1 MRHTFIVAFALLAC
15 SEDNA
20 EPSGDTST
28 DTSADTSID
37 TSADTEP
44 DIDTGPGGPPTLAD
58 RGHIEVRLIAH
69 LHSAYSHDGCDDK
82 GLDED
87 GNPNLECIA
96 RMKRALC
103 SERIGFAYMTDH
115 PSNMRDQ
122 PWLDLLYAEPPSD
135 DVVLSQDGTPWAV
148 RFACDEGE
156 GGPDQKVTLLVGYEG
171 THTMPLGLRR
181 HVDWEKHHTFE
192 DAASFETLAA
202 ATQAVRDAGG
212 HVAIAHSEQ
221 DDLSAETIAAHDV
234 SAMELYNFH
243 ANFNEVLGNGLGD
256 ALFTLEHF
264 VDPEADLPDP
274 DLTALILFG
283 AYPEA
288 ALNKWREVSWKRPIT
303 AFAGADVHENV
314 SFPAACEGNICD
326 GLAEMYPNLVEYL
339 KVGGPLWQSDG
350 ERLDGYARVFRWS
363 NNRVHVPAA
372 IAADPLAVEDAFFAG
387 RVSVIFEVL
396 GESTDYALVLVDP
409 SADETSRLVD
419 LGQTVTLS
427 AGQTLWARSPGNP
440 RPPPFSDWTDGDASA
455 ITTILWRT
463 DDTGIHEVARWSDK
477 GAWRSFD
484 VEPGAY
490 QLEVLMTPHHL
501 AGSLGPAAALSES
514 TYRWIETNAIR
525 VVAQEVR

>member
-1 MRHTFIVAFALLAC
+1 MVVLCASFVACGDEPA
-15 SEDNA
+15 SDPDTGEDTVGD
-20 EPSGDTST
+20 SGDVVST
-28 DTSADTSID
+28 DTVADVMD
-37 TSADTEP
+37 EV
-44 DIDTGPGGPPTLAD
+44 DTGPSGPPTLSE
-58 RGHIEVRLIAH
+58 RGHVEVRLIAH

-122 PWLDLLYAEPPSD
+122 PWLDLLYADPPND
-135 DVVLSQDGTPWAV
+135 DVVLMEDGQPWGV

-156 GGPDQKVTLLVGYEG
+156 GGPDQRVTLLVGYEG

-181 HVDWEKHHTFE
+181 HVDWSKHHTFE
-192 DAASFETLAA
+192 DAAPFETLAA
-202 ATQAVRDAGG
+202 TTQAVREAGG

-243 ANFNEVLGNGLGD
+243 ANFNEVLGGGIGD
-256 ALFTLEHF
+256 ALFLLEHF
-264 VDPEADLPDP
+264 VDPEAELPDP

-283 AYPEA
+283 SYPEA
-288 ALNKWREVSWKRPIT
+288 ALNKWREVSWLRPIT

-314 SFPAACEGNICD
+314 SFPAACEGNVCD

-339 KVGGPLWQSDG
+339 KVGGPVWQSDG

-363 NNRVHVPAA
+363 NNRVFVPAA
-372 IAADPLAVEDAFFAG
+372 VAADPLAVEAAFFGG
-387 RVSVIFEVL
+387 RAAVVFEVL
-396 GESTDYALVLVDP
+396 GESTDYALVLEDP
-409 SADETSRLVD
+409 SAGAEGGLVD
-419 LGQTVTLS
+419 LGQTVTLK
-427 AGQTLWARSPGNP
+427 AGQVLWARSPSSP
-440 RPPPFSDWTDGDASA
+440 KPPPFADWTDGAA
-455 ITTILWRT
+455 AELTTILWRT
-463 DDTGIHEVARWSDK
+463 DATGTHEVARWSEA
-477 GAWRSFD
+477 GRWRSFP
-484 VEPGAY
+484 VTEVGAY
-490 QLEVLMTPHHL
+490 QLEVLVAPRHL
-501 AGSLGPAAALSES
+501 AGALGPAAELAEG

-525 VVAQEVR
+525 VEAP

>member
-1 MRHTFIVAFALLAC
+1 MRFSILALLALFAAC
-15 SEDNA
+15 
-20 EPSGDTST
+20 GDEAGN
-28 DTSADTSID
+28 DRDSADTTSLGDSVSD
-37 TSADTEP
+37 TVPEV
-44 DIDTGPGGPPTLAD
+44 DTGPSGPPTLAE
-58 RGHIEVRLIAH
+58 RGHVEVRLIAH
-69 LHSAYSHDGCDDK
+69 LHSAYSHDGCDDQ

-122 PWLDLLYAEPPSD
+122 PWLDLLYADPPND
-135 DVVLSQDGTPWAV
+135 DVVLMEDGQPWGV

-156 GGPDQKVTLLVGYEG
+156 GGPDQRVTLLVGYEG

-181 HVDWEKHHTFE
+181 HVDWSRHHTFE

-202 ATQAVRDAGG
+202 TTQAVREAGG

-243 ANFNEVLGNGLGD
+243 ANFNEVLGGGIGD
-256 ALFTLEHF
+256 ALFLLEHF
-264 VDPEADLPDP
+264 VDPEAELPDP

-283 AYPEA
+283 SYPEA
-288 ALNKWREVSWKRPIT
+288 ALNKWREVSWMRPIT

-314 SFPAACEGNICD
+314 SFPAACEGNVCD

-339 KVGGPLWQSDG
+339 KVGGPVWQSDG

-372 IAADPLAVEDAFFAG
+372 VAADPVAVEEAFFGG

-396 GESTDYALVLVDP
+396 GESTDYALVLEDA
-409 SADETSRLVD
+409 SAESESGRLVD
-419 LGQTVTLS
+419 LGQTVTLRP
-427 AGQTLWARSPGNP
+427 GQVLWARSPSKP
-440 RPPPFSDWTDGDASA
+440 VPPPFVDWTDGEAA
-455 ITTILWRT
+455 ELTTILWRT
-463 DDTGIHEVARWSDK
+463 DTTGTHEVARWSEA
-477 GAWRSFD
+477 GLWRSFP
-484 VEPGAY
+484 VTEVGAY
-490 QLEVLMTPHHL
+490 QLEVLVTPRHL
-501 AGSLGPAAALSES
+501 AGELGPAAALSEG

-525 VVAQEVR
+525 VEAD